1 MGNAKAKLG
10 ILATLIEE
18 EYDSIPQE
26 EIMALRT
33 NLEEIPAS
41 DWEYDFIMAESEK
54 NWYSA
59 KERAIITRLYEK
71 YIEGLDR

>member
-1 MGNAKAKLG
+1 MGKATTKQA

-33 NLEEIPAS
+33 NLEEILVS
-41 DWEYDFIMAESEK
+41 DWEYDFILAESEK
-54 NWYSA
+54 NWYSD